1 MLIEL
6 VHYMQYLLIFQNG
19 MPYNQIK
26 NITLDGTKS
35 GLLDGIL
42 QSDLLAPKGKLFQ
55 SEYILLSYFQHTRT
69 HIIVV
74 KHVSYIMI

>member
-6 VHYMQYLLIFQNG
+6 VHYMRCLLIFQNG
-19 MPYNQIK
+19 MPFNQIK

-55 SEYILLSYFQHTRT
+55 SVNILLSYFQHTRT
-69 HIIVV
+69 HIIFLHS
-74 KHVSYIMI
+74 KW